1 MFQLLSGLDD
11 FSGIK
16 GVWGHNLT
24 LDPGPKLSPSPA
36 SGLRQSLALFTTEG
50 SYSLKDR
57 E

>member
-50 SYSLKDR
+50 SYSLKDH